1 MALTAQFRL
10 CMVSHSERGASVTA
24 QRQPETP
31 YLAALIDDAISRRL
45 VLPEFQRDFKWK
57 PEQVRTL
64 ISSISQGWP
73 IGAFMIWRPSDFQMA
88 TRPFAGLPNSDAQ
101 DDQSYLLDGQQRL
114 TAMIHATH
122 PDYAERRYY
131 FNGLVEYLMGDDID
145 IDECIEDFTANQFTK
160 RFPDVASRA
169 REDVAL
175 IGDVM
180 YDQDFNDWIRLYEQY
195 HPSDKPL
202 PLFRRREKRLP
213 GLKEYQV
220 PCLMLHP
227 RDSLDAVSR
236 IFVTTNST
244 GLRLNLVDLMTA
256 KVYIPEFRMKD
267 NWEDSFDKGKGIE
280 PGFGNR
286 KNGIDE
292 DAILRILAYW
302 HTGGKRITER
312 YVMAMPAEFVRREW
326 HRAVTALHTA
336 LSLMLSDCGA
346 IQSNLLPAPRMAVSL
361 AIALDH
367 LSHQQRDSDEVRA
380 STRQWF
386 WRTVVDRT
394 FDRTTNSRTI
404 TEAKRLI
411 GAFQSGNA
419 PEFPPLDYS
428 TAIGDLVERLLDPDG
443 GEGALVAGVHS
454 MIIAD
459 GGHDWKAGGKSL
471 TEWAS
476 QIESHHIVPRKSDAG
491 KIWERVNCIA
501 NLTPQSAASNKELG
515 NGLPLDAGVSGDAVK
530 AHFCDF
536 AEFGSTDRFAK
547 RRAKMLAEAIYKRA
561 TGRM

>member
-1 MALTAQFRL
+1 M
-10 CMVSHSERGASVTA
+10 TA

-31 YLAALIDDAISRRL
+31 SLVDLIRDATSGRL
-45 VLPEFQRDFKWK
+45 VLPEFQRQFKWK

-88 TRPFAGLPNSDAQ
+88 TRAFAGLPHYDPQ
-101 DDQSYLLDGQQRL
+101 DDQAYLLDGQQRL

-122 PDYAERRYY
+122 PDHADRRYY
-131 FNGLVEYLMGDDID
+131 FNGLVKYLMDDDMD
-145 IDECIEDFTANQFTK
+145 IEECIEDLTANQFTK
-160 RFPDVASRA
+160 RFPNRASRA
-169 REDVAL
+169 EKDVAL
-175 IGDVM
+175 IGDIL
-180 YDQDFNDWIRLYEQY
+180 YDQEFSEWIGLYEA
-195 HPSDKPL
+195 HRHSGKRL
-202 PLFRRREKRLP
+202 PLFRRREERLP

-220 PCLMLHP
+220 PCLMLNPH
-227 RDSLDAVSR
+227 DGLDVVAR

-256 KVYIPEFRMKD
+256 KVYTPQFRMKD
-267 NWEDSFDKGKGIE
+267 EWKDSFDKGQGIE

-286 KNGIDE
+286 ENGIDE

-302 HTGGKRITER
+302 HTSGKRITER
-312 YVMAMPAEFVRREW
+312 YVLAMPAEFVRREW
-326 HRAVTALHTA
+326 HRAVTALHNA
-336 LSLMLSDCGA
+336 LSLMLNDCGA

-361 AIALDH
+361 AIALDR
-367 LSHQQRDSDEVRA
+367 LPLQQRDSDEVRA
-380 STRQWF
+380 SARQWF
-386 WRTVVDRT
+386 WRTVIDRT

-404 TEAKRLI
+404 TEAGRLI
-411 GAFQSGNA
+411 RAFQSGNA
-419 PEFPPLDYS
+419 PEFPPLDHS
-428 TAIGDLVERLLDPDG
+428 MTIDDLVERLLDPDG

-459 GGHDWKAGGKSL
+459 GGQDWKAGRKSL
-471 TEWAS
+471 TEWPG

-491 KIWERVNCIA
+491 KSWERVNCIA

-515 NGLPLDAGVSGDAVK
+515 NDLPLDAGVSGDAVK

-536 AEFGSTDRFAK
+536 AEFGSTDCFAK
-547 RRAKMLAEAIYKRA
+547 RRAEMLAEAIYKRA